1 MASKGKV
8 FLVDDDL
15 AVQRGVSALL
25 KAADYDVTVFPSGDA
40 FLEAISGLDLGGAVL
55 LVDVRMPG
63 IQGLELQEKLRADS
77 VSLPVVV
84 MTAHGDI
91 AMAVRAMQNGAVSFL
106 EKPFTADEVTAALD
120 RALDPAL
127 AGHGA
132 AGSAPAALTARMETL
147 TPREREVMVEI
158 VKGGA
163 NKEIARTL
171 DVSPRTVEVHRQ
183 KVMTKMEAG
192 SVAELVR
199 MGLALGLIA

>member
-1 MASKGKV
+1 MTSKGKV
-8 FLVDDDL
+8 FLVDDDV

-40 FLEAISGLDLGGAVL
+40 FLDAMSGLDLGGAVL

-63 IQGLELQEKLRADS
+63 IQGLELQEKLRADG

-91 AMAVRAMQNGAVSFL
+91 AMAVRAMQNGAASFL
-106 EKPFTADEVTAALD
+106 EKPFTVDEVTAALD
-120 RALDPAL
+120 RALDPAMS
-127 AGHGA
+127 GSGA
-132 AGSAPAALTARMETL
+132 ASPAPAALTARIDTL

>member
-8 FLVDDDL
+8 FLVDDDP

-25 KAADYDVTVFPSGDA
+25 KAADYAVTAFPSGDA
-40 FLEAISGLDLGGAVL
+40 FLDAISDLDLGGAVL

-63 IQGLELQEKLRADS
+63 IQGLELQEKLRADG
-77 VSLPVVV
+77 VTLPVVV
-84 MTAHGDI
+84 MTAHGDVP
-91 AMAVRAMQNGAVSFL
+91 MAVRAMQNGAASFL
-106 EKPFTADEVTAALD
+106 EKPFTVDEVTAALD
-120 RALDPAL
+120 RALDRSL
-127 AGHGA
+127 AGGGA
-132 AGSAPAALTARMETL
+132 AGPAPEALTARLETL
-147 TPREREVMVEI
+147 TPREREVMIEI

>member
-1 MASKGKV
+1 MAAKAKI
-8 FLVDDDL
+8 FLVDDDP

-40 FLEAISGLDLGGAVL
+40 FLGELSKLDLGGAAL

-63 IQGLELQEKLRADS
+63 IQGLELQEKLRTDGVA
-77 VSLPVVV
+77 LPVVV

-91 AMAVRAMQNGAVSFL
+91 AMAVKAMQNGAASFL
-106 EKPFTADEVTAALD
+106 EKPFTVEEVTDALD
-120 RALDPAL
+120 RAL
-127 AGHGA
+127 AGGGKA
-132 AGSAPAALTARMETL
+132 ATAPAALTAQYETL
-147 TPREREVMVEI
+147 TPRERQVMLEI
-158 VKGGA
+158 IKGGA
-163 NKEIARTL
+163 NKEIARIL

-199 MGLALGLIA
+199 MGLSLGLAV

>member
-1 MASKGKV
+1 MASNGKV
-8 FLVDDDL
+8 FLVDDDV

-25 KAADYDVTVFPSGDA
+25 KAADYNVTVFPSGDA
-40 FLEAISGLDLGGAVL
+40 FLEAMSGLDLGGAVL

-63 IQGLELQEKLRADS
+63 IQGLELQEKLRADG

-91 AMAVRAMQNGAVSFL
+91 AMAVRAMQNGAASFL
-106 EKPFTADEVTAALD
+106 EKPFTVDEVTAALD
-120 RALDPAL
+120 RALDPAMS
-127 AGHGA
+127 GA
-132 AGSAPAALTARMETL
+132 AASPAPAALTARMETL

>member
-8 FLVDDDL
+8 FLVDDDP

-25 KAADYDVTVFPSGDA
+25 KAADYAVTAFPSGDA
-40 FLEAISGLDLGGAVL
+40 FLDAISDLDLGGAVL

-63 IQGLELQEKLRADS
+63 IQGLELQEKLRADG
-77 VSLPVVV
+77 VTLPVVV
-84 MTAHGDI
+84 MTAHGDVP
-91 AMAVRAMQNGAVSFL
+91 MAVRAMQNGAASFL
-106 EKPFTADEVTAALD
+106 EKPFTVDEVTAALD
-120 RALDPAL
+120 RALDRSL
-127 AGHGA
+127 AGGGV
-132 AGSAPAALTARMETL
+132 AGPAPEALTARLETL
-147 TPREREVMVEI
+147 TPREREVMIEI

>member
-1 MASKGKV
+1 MTTKGKV
-8 FLVDDDL
+8 FLVDDDP

-40 FLEAISGLDLGGAVL
+40 FLEKISGLDLGGAAL

-63 IQGLELQEKLRADS
+63 IQGLELQEKLLADG
-77 VSLPVVV
+77 VALPVVV

-91 AMAVRAMQNGAVSFL
+91 PMAVRAMQNGAASFL
-106 EKPFTADEVTAALD
+106 EKPFTAEEVTDALD
-120 RALDPAL
+120 RAL
-127 AGHGA
+127 AGGGA
-132 AGSAPAALTARMETL
+132 SASVPAALTARFETL
-147 TPREREVMVEI
+147 TPREREVMAEI

-163 NKEIARTL
+163 NKEIARIL

-183 KVMTKMEAG
+183 KVMSKMEAG

-199 MGLALGLIA
+199 MGLTLGLIA

>member
-1 MASKGKV
+1 V
-8 FLVDDDL
+8 FLVDDDP
-15 AVQRGVSALL
+15 AVQRGVGALL
-25 KAADYDVTVFPSGDA
+25 RAADYDVEVFPSGDA
-40 FLEAISGLDLGGAVL
+40 FLNAYPSLALEGAVL

-63 IQGLELQEKLRADS
+63 IQGLELQAKLASDNAP
-77 VSLPVVV
+77 LPVVV

-91 AMAVRAMQNGAVSFL
+91 PMAVKAMQNGAANFL
-106 EKPFTADEVTAALD
+106 EKPFTADEVTTALD
-120 RALDPAL
+120 KALTN
-127 AGHGA
+127 G
-132 AGSAPAALTARMETL
+132 PAAARTPPPELASRLESL

-183 KVMTKMEAG
+183 KVMSKMEAG

-199 MGLALGLIA
+199 MAMALGLID

>member
-8 FLVDDDL
+8 FLVDDDP

-25 KAADYDVTVFPSGDA
+25 KAADYAVTAFPSGDA
-40 FLEAISGLDLGGAVL
+40 FLDAISGLDLGGAVL

-63 IQGLELQEKLRADS
+63 IQGLELQEKLRTDG
-77 VSLPVVV
+77 VTLPVVV
-84 MTAHGDI
+84 MTAHGDVP
-91 AMAVRAMQNGAVSFL
+91 MAVRAMQNGAASFL
-106 EKPFTADEVTAALD
+106 EKPFTVDEVTAALD
-120 RALDPAL
+120 RALDRSL
-127 AGHGA
+127 AGGA
-132 AGSAPAALTARMETL
+132 AGPAPEALTARLETL
-147 TPREREVMVEI
+147 TPREREVMIEI

-171 DVSPRTVEVHRQ
+171 DVSPRTIEVHRQ